1 MAESVGEGRE
11 VETEID
17 CSFAELDTI
26 GEALRL
32 NVRRF
37 PFTVEHH
44 GATREERIAL
54 VAAAHRDLVARGL
67 IRGGGFVPELVE
79 ALHVFARGQF
89 SIALVGT
96 AGDAHPVALAS
107 TDGRAGVLATQRGQ
121 SITFQRLHPDTV
133 VRALVGLLPAMR
145 PGPGASVTVSDTAA
159 PTRPVDEDF
168 SEFRFTSRMK
178 PAAPSALVVAT
189 EILRR
194 PRLGAGYFTVTMRG
208 RNDRET
214 ELGTLNYLDTD
225 AGRYAIIPGTD
236 HDGRLSATYTPADQ
250 AFLDRQLTRMV
261 DAHR

>member
-1 MAESVGEGRE
+1 MDP
-11 VETEID
+11 EID
-17 CSFAELDTI
+17 FSLAELDAV

-37 PFTVEHH
+37 PFAVGHH

-67 IRGGGFVPELVE
+67 IRGRDFVPELVE
-79 ALHVFARGQF
+79 ALHVFARGNLA
-89 SIALVGT
+89 IALVGT
-96 AGDAHPVALAS
+96 AGDTHPVALAS
-107 TDGRAGVLATQRGQ
+107 TDGRVGVLAIQRGR
-121 SITFQRLHPDTV
+121 SIAFRRSHPDTV

-145 PGPGASVTVSDTAA
+145 PGPGASVTVSDTATPA
-159 PTRPVDEDF
+159 HPVDEDF

-178 PAAPSALVVAT
+178 PAAPSAVAVAA

-194 PRLGAGYFTVTMRG
+194 PRLGAGYFTVTARG

-236 HDGRLSATYTPADQ
+236 HDGRLTATYTPAEQ

-261 DAHR
+261 DSRR